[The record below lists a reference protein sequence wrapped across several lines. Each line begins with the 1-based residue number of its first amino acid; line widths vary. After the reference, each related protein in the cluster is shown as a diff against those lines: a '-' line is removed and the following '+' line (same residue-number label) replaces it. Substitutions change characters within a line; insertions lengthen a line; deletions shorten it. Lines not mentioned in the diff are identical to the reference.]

1 MRTKYLGTSLL
12 LLLVASQMTTSIVSA
27 NSSSS
32 KFDSKFSGL
41 LRSAE
46 NIDSWMP
53 DKNLQKVIV
62 ECLGLNNVD
71 EITKELLGSQHI
83 HISDSSTNLFGQ
95 ITDFT
100 GLEYANGVNFSLG
113 SDTSSRTFDSVND
126 LLSSDIKEKASW
138 IFSGD
143 LKSVFPNGIDCSKFN
158 SYLNVGIDPHNTWP
172 INKVFSLNQNN
183 YTSFFLS
190 FSDAK
195 IFNAPFTDTNFMT
208 YASLYIGNPYPSV
221 PLHYNAEVQNSG
233 IKFTLDPYYSVDY
246 SKLVGQTFV
255 NTPGQIQFP
264 DGPFCQ
270 IHFSWESN
278 VNNSNNLNVNASF
291 SITFGYVASDLTVKY
306 QDISGNKIADFKTV
320 SGNVGDAYDV
330 STDTYKQNINGYTF
344 KEVQGQT
351 TGTLSDQGQ
360 TVTYVY
366 TKNPVEAKPLTV
378 RYHDTASEK
387 IADSKIISGNIGDI
401 YDVSTDEHKLD
412 IDGHTF
418 KEVQGQTIGIL
429 TDKEQVVTY
438 VYTKNPIKA
447 KVLTVKYQ
455 DTADNEIATAK
466 TISGNVGDAYDVSTD
481 AYKQVINGYTFKEV
495 KGETIGKLSDKEQT
509 VTYVYGKTSEE
520 QAKEALPNTG
530 DSNNIP
536 VMLVGISLF
545 LLSLKAWLFKQE
557 FE

>member
-1 MRTKYLGTSLL
+1 
-12 LLLVASQMTTSIVSA
+12 MTTSIVSA

-351 TGTLSDQGQ
+351 TGTLSDQEQ

-438 VYTKNPIKA
+438 VYTKNPIKS

>member
-32 KFDSKFSGL
+32 KFDSKFSDL

-143 LKSVFPNGIDCSKFN
+143 LKSVFPNGIDCSKFD

-195 IFNAPFTDTNFMT
+195 IFNAPFTVTNFMT

-387 IADSKIISGNIGDI
+387 IADSKNISGNIGDI

-438 VYTKNPIKA
+438 VYTKNPIKS

-495 KGETIGKLSDKEQT
+495 KGETIGKLSYKEQT

>member
-351 TGTLSDQGQ
+351 TGTLSDQEQ

-387 IADSKIISGNIGDI
+387 IADSKNISGNIGDI

>member
-330 STDTYKQNINGYTF
+330 STDTYKQNINDYTF

-351 TGTLSDQGQ
+351 TGTLSDQEQ
-360 TVTYVY
+360 T
-366 TKNPVEAKPLTV
+366 
-378 RYHDTASEK
+378 
-387 IADSKIISGNIGDI
+387 
-401 YDVSTDEHKLD
+401 
-412 IDGHTF
+412 
-418 KEVQGQTIGIL
+418 
-429 TDKEQVVTY
+429 VTY

>member
-344 KEVQGQT
+344 KEVQGQS

>member
-1 MRTKYLGTSLL
+1 
-12 LLLVASQMTTSIVSA
+12 MTTSIVSA

-344 KEVQGQT
+344 KEVQGQS

-387 IADSKIISGNIGDI
+387 IADSKNISGNIGDI

-438 VYTKNPIKA
+438 VYTKNPIKS

-509 VTYVYGKTSEE
+509 VTYVYGKISEE

>member
-344 KEVQGQT
+344 KEVQGQS

-387 IADSKIISGNIGDI
+387 IADSKNISGNIGDI

-438 VYTKNPIKA
+438 VYTKNPIKS

-495 KGETIGKLSDKEQT
+495 KGETIGKFSDKEQT

>member
-351 TGTLSDQGQ
+351 TGTLSDQEQ

-387 IADSKIISGNIGDI
+387 IADSKNISGNIGDI

-438 VYTKNPIKA
+438 VYTKNPIKS

>member
-344 KEVQGQT
+344 KEVQGQS

-387 IADSKIISGNIGDI
+387 IADSKNISGNIGDI

>member
-320 SGNVGDAYDV
+320 SGNVGEAYDV

-351 TGTLSDQGQ
+351 TGTLSDQEQ

>member
-320 SGNVGDAYDV
+320 SGNVGEAYDV

-438 VYTKNPIKA
+438 VYTKNPIKS

>member
-1 MRTKYLGTSLL
+1 
-12 LLLVASQMTTSIVSA
+12 MTTSIVSA

-351 TGTLSDQGQ
+351 TGTLSDQEQ

-387 IADSKIISGNIGDI
+387 IADSKNISGNIGDI

>member
-195 IFNAPFTDTNFMT
+195 IFNAPFTDTNYMT

-351 TGTLSDQGQ
+351 TGTLSDQEQ

-387 IADSKIISGNIGDI
+387 IADSKNISGNIGDI

-438 VYTKNPIKA
+438 VYTKNPIKS

>member
-1 MRTKYLGTSLL
+1 
-12 LLLVASQMTTSIVSA
+12 MTTSIVSA

-344 KEVQGQT
+344 KEVQGQS

-387 IADSKIISGNIGDI
+387 IADSKNISGNIGDI

-438 VYTKNPIKA
+438 VYTKNPIKS

>member
-344 KEVQGQT
+344 KEVQGQS

-509 VTYVYGKTSEE
+509 VTYVYGKISEE

>member
-387 IADSKIISGNIGDI
+387 IADSKNISGNIGDI

-438 VYTKNPIKA
+438 VYTKNPIKS

>member
-195 IFNAPFTDTNFMT
+195 IFNAPFTVTNFMT

-360 TVTYVY
+360 TVTYVH

-387 IADSKIISGNIGDI
+387 IADSKNISGNIGDI

-438 VYTKNPIKA
+438 VYTKNPIKS

>member
-438 VYTKNPIKA
+438 VYTKNPIKS

>member
-143 LKSVFPNGIDCSKFN
+143 LKSVFPNGIDCSKFD

-387 IADSKIISGNIGDI
+387 IADSKNISGNIGDI

-438 VYTKNPIKA
+438 VYTKNPIKS

>member
-351 TGTLSDQGQ
+351 TGTLSDQEQ

-378 RYHDTASEK
+378 RYHDTASKK
-387 IADSKIISGNIGDI
+387 IADSKNISGNIGDI

>member
-158 SYLNVGIDPHNTWP
+158 SYLNVGIDPHNTWA

-344 KEVQGQT
+344 KEVQGQS

-387 IADSKIISGNIGDI
+387 IADSKNISGNIGDI

-438 VYTKNPIKA
+438 VYTKNPIKS

>member
-387 IADSKIISGNIGDI
+387 IADSKNISGNIGDI

>member
-1 MRTKYLGTSLL
+1 M
-12 LLLVASQMTTSIVSA
+12 
-27 NSSSS
+27 
-32 KFDSKFSGL
+32 
-41 LRSAE
+41 
-46 NIDSWMP
+46 
-53 DKNLQKVIV
+53 IV

-195 IFNAPFTDTNFMT
+195 IFNAPFTATNFMT

-320 SGNVGDAYDV
+320 SGNVGYAYDV

-387 IADSKIISGNIGDI
+387 IADSKNISGNIGDI

-438 VYTKNPIKA
+438 VYTKNPIKS

>member
-53 DKNLQKVIV
+53 DKNLQKVIE

-387 IADSKIISGNIGDI
+387 IADSKNISGNIGDI

-438 VYTKNPIKA
+438 VYTKNPIKS

>member
-344 KEVQGQT
+344 KEVQGQS

-438 VYTKNPIKA
+438 VYTKNPIKS

>member
-1 MRTKYLGTSLL
+1 MKTKYLGTSLL

-143 LKSVFPNGIDCSKFN
+143 LKSVFPNGIDCSKFD

-387 IADSKIISGNIGDI
+387 IADSKNISGNIGDI

-438 VYTKNPIKA
+438 VYTKNPIKS

>member
-1 MRTKYLGTSLL
+1 M
-12 LLLVASQMTTSIVSA
+12 
-27 NSSSS
+27 
-32 KFDSKFSGL
+32 
-41 LRSAE
+41 
-46 NIDSWMP
+46 
-53 DKNLQKVIV
+53 
-62 ECLGLNNVD
+62 
-71 EITKELLGSQHI
+71 
-83 HISDSSTNLFGQ
+83 
-95 ITDFT
+95 
-100 GLEYANGVNFSLG
+100 
-113 SDTSSRTFDSVND
+113 
-126 LLSSDIKEKASW
+126 
-138 IFSGD
+138 
-143 LKSVFPNGIDCSKFN
+143 KSVFPNGIDCSKFN

-195 IFNAPFTDTNFMT
+195 IFNAPFTVTNFMT

-387 IADSKIISGNIGDI
+387 IADSKNISGNIGDI

-438 VYTKNPIKA
+438 VYTKNPIKS

>member
-351 TGTLSDQGQ
+351 TGTLSDQEQ

>member
-195 IFNAPFTDTNFMT
+195 IFNAPFTVTNFMT

-344 KEVQGQT
+344 KEVQGQS

-387 IADSKIISGNIGDI
+387 IADSKNISGNIGDI

-509 VTYVYGKTSEE
+509 VTYVYGKISEE

>member
-351 TGTLSDQGQ
+351 TGTLSDQEQ

-387 IADSKIISGNIGDI
+387 IADSKNISGNIGDI

-509 VTYVYGKTSEE
+509 VTYVYGKISEE

>member
-344 KEVQGQT
+344 KEVQGQS

-387 IADSKIISGNIGDI
+387 IADSKNISGNIGDI

-438 VYTKNPIKA
+438 VYTKNPIKS